1 VLWLGAL
8 GIVPLPCL
16 WLVSSEPLF
25 FVALQAAAGV
35 AWAALELGTLLA
47 FFEDIERH
55 ERTSVLTYFNLANA
69 LAIATGTL
77 LGAALFAELGPAR
90 GYAALFVLSAAG
102 RALCLLLVRRVPP
115 PERPAPALELRTLAV
130 RPNAGA
136 LQRPILATLDAEPEA
151 PAGLSGGGLRES
163 SS

>member
-1 VLWLGAL
+1 
-8 GIVPLPCL
+8 
-16 WLVSSEPLF
+16 VSSEPLF

-77 LGAALFAELGPAR
+77 LGAALFAELGPER

-115 PERPAPALELRTLAV
+115 PERPAPSLELRTLAV

-136 LQRPILATLDAEPEA
+136 LQRPILATLDADPEEPA
-151 PAGLSGGGLRES
+151 PLSAGGPRGS